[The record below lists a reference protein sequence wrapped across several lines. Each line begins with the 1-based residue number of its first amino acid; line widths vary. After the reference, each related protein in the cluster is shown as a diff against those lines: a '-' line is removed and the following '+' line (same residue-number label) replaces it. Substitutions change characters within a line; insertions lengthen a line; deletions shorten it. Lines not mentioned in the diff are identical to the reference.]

1 MISMQ
6 FSHASRSHSGCASS
20 SIVDHNKVAIWAERH
35 IVRVMVHG
43 LDVSATIDHV
53 IVAVASSDAGFF
65 NEIASMSH
73 RGSFWAQDIWSLVRM
88 HNVVDHLQ
96 ISHSDGR
103 AVFIPLT
110 SMSCTLAPLIR
121 IQFSLRSHPWYVKV
135 LNGCNYV
142 GWSYLPVQIWI
153 RCLTSRIILVCK
165 KWCSLDLKELIAR
178 VYTRHQKFCNRR
190 MLCAWSIRTVT
201 LPFKLGWF
209 LTRLIELLNLSGLI
223 IGCVQHPFL
232 QQGALIVS
240 WSSLLLSISRR
251 GSRHVG
257 TATGLI
263 VISSTSFLASLTSR
277 SLYQFFLV
285 VKLEGVNEGAINSCL
300 RK

>member
-1 MISMQ
+1 
-6 FSHASRSHSGCASS
+6 
-20 SIVDHNKVAIWAERH
+20 
-35 IVRVMVHG
+35 
-43 LDVSATIDHV
+43 
-53 IVAVASSDAGFF
+53 
-65 NEIASMSH
+65 
-73 RGSFWAQDIWSLVRM
+73 
-88 HNVVDHLQ
+88 
-96 ISHSDGR
+96 
-103 AVFIPLT
+103 
-110 SMSCTLAPLIR
+110 
-121 IQFSLRSHPWYVKV
+121 
-135 LNGCNYV
+135 
-142 GWSYLPVQIWI
+142 
-153 RCLTSRIILVCK
+153 
-165 KWCSLDLKELIAR
+165 
-178 VYTRHQKFCNRR
+178 

-277 SLYQFFLV
+277 SLYQSFLV